1 MSSAGQRYVDS
12 VDAIANAVATDYDEG
27 GLVVDLTDGK
37 LYVAFGGAFVLI
49 GSQIV

>member
-1 MSSAGQRYVDS
+1 MASAGQRYVES
-12 VDAIANAVATDYDEG
+12 VDAIANANAADYDEG

-37 LYVAFGGAFVLI
+37 VYVAFGGSFVLV